1 MLSASLKITWCQ
13 IIKPKVMNCEK
24 YHTELIEYLEGTLG
38 DKKEQEVAAHLRE
51 CESCREFADFMKSAL
66 GIIMEE
72 KRVEPD
78 PFLYARIKSKIEP
91 VVKQGVYS
99 RLRHSFHWVPAV
111 AASLVLAAGIF
122 GGLGLGKAITGAGTE
137 TDPVFTELQY
147 LMNDMDQ
154 EPIEQFLLGL

>member
-1 MLSASLKITWCQ
+1 MK
-13 IIKPKVMNCEK
+13 CEN
-24 YHTELIEYLEGTLG
+24 YHTDLIEYLEGILG
-38 DKKEQEVAAHLRE
+38 DKEEKEIAAHLRE

-66 GIIMEE
+66 GIIIEE

-78 PFLYARIKSKIEP
+78 PFLYARIKSRLEP
-91 VVKQGVYS
+91 YVKQGVYS
-99 RLRHSFHWVPAV
+99 RLRQSFQWVPAV
-111 AASLVLAAGIF
+111 AASLVLTAGIF

-137 TDPVFTELQY
+137 TDPVVTELQY